1 MGSMAEWQFLQPQRR
16 AIVEKIAKVDP
27 NEALDLLWK
36 LMALASSVFERCDDS
51 NGTVG
56 NVFRSACNDLATL
69 ALDLWAQEEGYT
81 RIEPGLAGI
90 LVLPESKLVGVIGVV
105 LIIAGLS
112 LITWAYLRL
121 HSFKLIATIQ
131 PDHQL
136 CVEGPYSR
144 IRHPVYSGMS
154 LFYLGSFFLAPRSG
168 ILILTLCIILIGH
181 LRSLMEERALASAFG
196 HRYTEYMSRTY
207 RYIPWLC

>member
-1 MGSMAEWQFLQPQRR
+1 MSANVILLILIIAHLLFW
-16 AIVEKIAKVDP
+16 AIVVVRILVSRKRILTGQKTGQPGAGQPERSVSTGKRSQGLI
-27 NEALDLLWK
+27 LLW
-36 LMALASSVFERCDDS
+36 ALAICLI
-51 NGTVG
+51 
-56 NVFRSACNDLATL
+56 AYYLL
-69 ALDLWAQEEGYT
+69 LLLWAS
-81 RIEPGLAGI
+81 EPRRAGI
-90 LVLPESKLVGVIGVV
+90 LLLPESNLAGGIGIV
-105 LIIAGLS
+105 LIITGLA

-196 HRYTEYMSRTY
+196 DRYTEYMLHTY

>member
-1 MGSMAEWQFLQPQRR
+1 MSANVILLILIIAHLLFWAIVAVRILVSRKRILTSQRAERPGTGKRSQGLILLWALAVCLIAYYLLLLLWASEPRR
-16 AIVEKIAKVDP
+16 AG
-27 NEALDLLWK
+27 ALL
-36 LMALASSVFERCDDS
+36 
-51 NGTVG
+51 
-56 NVFRSACNDLATL
+56 
-69 ALDLWAQEEGYT
+69 
-81 RIEPGLAGI
+81 
-90 LVLPESKLVGVIGVV
+90 LPESNLAGGIGLV
-105 LIIAGLS
+105 LIIAGLA

-154 LFYLGSFFLAPRSG
+154 LFYLGSFLLAPRSG

-181 LRSLMEERALASAFG
+181 LRSLMEERVLVSAYG
-196 HRYTEYMSRTY
+196 NRYTEYMSHTY

>member
-1 MGSMAEWQFLQPQRR
+1 MITMSARIVLLLIIAHVLFW
-16 AIVEKIAKVDP
+16 AIVVVRILVSRKRILYRKRAERSGSTGKRRQGLI
-27 NEALDLLWK
+27 LLW
-36 LMALASSVFERCDDS
+36 ALAICLIAYYLLLLLCAS
-51 NGTVG
+51 
-56 NVFRSACNDLATL
+56 
-69 ALDLWAQEEGYT
+69 
-81 RIEPGLAGI
+81 EPGLAGA
-90 LVLPESKLVGVIGVV
+90 LLLPESTVAGVIGIVF
-105 LIIAGLS
+105 ITAGLM

-168 ILILTLCIILIGH
+168 ILIFTLCIILIGH

-196 HRYTEYMSRTY
+196 HRYTEYMSHTY